1 MNKLSTALAT
11 ATFAALPMMASA
23 VTVNTDVSIGD
34 APSVSYS
41 IPASGDGVT
50 FSFTALENFSIDGFS
65 ITANG
70 SNSGSDILASTY
82 SVLGGTPLNFTNV
95 FAVGAQGIGFAFAS
109 GAVFAAGDIFT
120 VVFAENSPRPVS
132 YAVSFTASAVPVP
145 AAGLLLLTALGGAA
159 AMRRRKKAT
168 NA

>member
-23 VTVNTDVSIGD
+23 VTVNTDVSVGD

-82 SVLGGTPLNFTNV
+82 SVLGGTCLLYTSP
-95 FAVGAQGIGFAFAS
+95 
-109 GAVFAAGDIFT
+109 
-120 VVFAENSPRPVS
+120 SPRDR
-132 YAVSFTASAVPVP
+132 
-145 AAGLLLLTALGGAA
+145 G
-159 AMRRRKKAT
+159 
-168 NA
+168 

>member
-23 VTVNTDVSIGD
+23 VTVNTDVSVGD

-95 FAVGAQGIGFAFAS
+95 FAVGAQGIGFRAPLKTSAPLQRVI
-109 GAVFAAGDIFT
+109 ARLREAIPALEADRYLAPDLQEAAALVREGDL
-120 VVFAENSPRPVS
+120 VV
-132 YAVSFTASAVPVP
+132 
-145 AAGLLLLTALGGAA
+145 AAGLEMTL
-159 AMRRRKKAT
+159 
-168 NA
+168 